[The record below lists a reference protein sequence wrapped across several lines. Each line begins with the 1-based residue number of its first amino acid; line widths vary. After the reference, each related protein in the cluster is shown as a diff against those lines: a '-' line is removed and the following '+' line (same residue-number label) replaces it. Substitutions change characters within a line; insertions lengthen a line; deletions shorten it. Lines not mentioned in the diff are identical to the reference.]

1 MRITSLSIKNFKR
14 ALDIR
19 IDADRGIIV
28 LGGKNGAGKSTV
40 LDAITAALMGA
51 KAIPADPIRHG
62 AESGEVTVELE
73 GFTVRRTF
81 TRNAAGEIGG
91 TLTIRTADGM
101 KPASPQKWLDSK
113 IGDLSCDPLAF
124 MSATP
129 EKQAERLRKIT
140 GIDVS
145 TLDAKRKAA
154 YDARAELG
162 RDGKREAAALEL
174 MPVYPDAPEAPVEP
188 VYVQAALIEPV
199 LVEAEQVSAAALLP
213 EIAAAEATER
223 AAEVASRAVAE
234 AQRRS
239 NAAGQAIVAAEGK
252 IARIKA
258 ELLEAESLLAEE
270 VRRAHL
276 AAESVV
282 AEIAAAET
290 ARAAVIPSAP
300 LKARI
305 ATIEAENKAA
315 RDRAT
320 EANAAERRRVAEV
333 NAEAQRAARVAN
345 QIARAGAD
353 EANNKFIA
361 MNRRK
366 TKEDEV
372 AALRA
377 DYAKK
382 TAEIDAIDAEKAAL
396 LAGAKFPVDGL
407 GFGADGGVTFQGVSL
422 AQASGAE
429 RIRVSMAIA
438 LAANPEIRV
447 VLIRDAS
454 LLDED
459 SMAAVVDM
467 AEAANAQVWLERV
480 GTADPGAVVITD
492 GGTV

>member
-1 MRITSLSIKNFKR
+1 MRIKSLSIHNFKR
-14 ALDIR
+14 AINIE

-51 KAIPADPIRHG
+51 RAIPADPIRHG

-113 IGDLSCDPLAF
+113 IGDLSCDPIAF
-124 MSATP
+124 LSLSTD
-129 EKQAERLRKIT
+129 KQAEKLRKIT
-140 GIDVS
+140 GVDV
-145 TLDAKRKAA
+145 TALDARRKVA
-154 YDARAELG
+154 YDARTALG
-162 RDGKREAAALEL
+162 VDGKKEAVKLEG
-174 MPVYPDAPEAPVEP
+174 MPIYTDAPETPVEP
-188 VYVQAALIEPV
+188 VYVHPAVIEPV
-199 LVEAEQVSAAALLP
+199 LIEPEQVSAAALLP

-223 AAEVASRAVAE
+223 AAEAASRAVAE

-270 VRRAHL
+270 VRRAHS

-282 AEIAAAET
+282 AELAAAET

-305 ATIEAENKAA
+305 ATIEAENRAA
-315 RDRAT
+315 RDRAA
-320 EANAAERRRVAEV
+320 EANAAERRRVSDL
-333 NAEAQRAARVAN
+333 NIEARNMAAAANRAARAE
-345 QIARAGAD
+345 AD
-353 EANNKFIA
+353 EANDKLRA
-361 MNRRK
+361 MNARK
-366 TKEDEV
+366 AKEAEV
-372 AALRA
+372 QALRDA
-377 DYAKK
+377 YAAKS
-382 TAEIDAIDAEKAAL
+382 AEIDAIDAEKAAL

-407 GFGADGGVTFQGVSL
+407 GFGADGGVTFQGVPL

-480 GTADPGAVVITD
+480 GTADPGVVVITD
-492 GGTV
+492 GGTL